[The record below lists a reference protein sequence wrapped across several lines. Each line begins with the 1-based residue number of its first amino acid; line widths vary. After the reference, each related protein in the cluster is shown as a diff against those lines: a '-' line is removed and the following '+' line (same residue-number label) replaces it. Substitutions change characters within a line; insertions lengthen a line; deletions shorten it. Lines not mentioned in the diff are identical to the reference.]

1 MLRDATGQSEH
12 SLADGA
18 GEKAGGWGREQGDVE
33 VPGETKPRE
42 APRAEQPVVMQVE
55 AERVEYYRGLGD
67 AELYQAMSM
76 KMMGM
81 RGDPDVQA
89 MMTTL
94 SQHPEL
100 SQMGS

>member
-1 MLRDATGQSEH
+1 
-12 SLADGA
+12 
-18 GEKAGGWGREQGDVE
+18 
-33 VPGETKPRE
+33 
-42 APRAEQPVVMQVE
+42 MQVE